1 MTKSGFKN
9 PCLYNISNQATNQP
23 TNLHIEM
30 YLITNLENHP
40 CFGLDDPPSPKFP
53 QCHRFRPTQRWF
65 HQRCYRPPVRSVR
78 FSIMGML
85 RWKFE
90 CPNFETKKTHV
101 RHKKSVSKTS
111 PPEIWDDIYMFITP
125 VSYHWRPLDAM
136 HNETGDAQPV
146 RPATWTPKRFSG
158 LFGEMV
164 YGWKGMN
171 SKNRN
176 STCPTCPTCQK
187 QIQLVGGFNP
197 SENY

>member
-1 MTKSGFKN
+1 
-9 PCLYNISNQATNQP
+9 
-23 TNLHIEM
+23 M
-30 YLITNLENHP
+30 YLITNLVNHP
-40 CFGLDDPPSPKFP
+40 CFGLDDPPSPKFS

-65 HQRCYRPPVRSVR
+65 HQRCGFSQW

-125 VSYHWRPLDAM
+125 VWYHWRPLDTM

-146 RPATWTPKRFSG
+146 RPATWTPKRVKVWGRDFVGREKKSMTG
-158 LFGEMV
+158 IQHV
-164 YGWKGMN
+164 QHVQQV
-171 SKNRN
+171 KNKYN
-176 STCPTCPTCQK
+176 WLVVSTHLK
-187 QIQLVGGFNP
+187 NISQIGNLPQIGIK
-197 SENY
+197 